1 MKLTTRNEKRI
12 SKHIRVRKK
21 IKGSPERPRLSV
33 YRSLKY
39 IYAQIIDDFTG
50 STLVS
55 ASSLTMAGEKSGD
68 TVDVAKKVGEA
79 LASEAK
85 KKNITSVVFDRG
97 GYLYHGR
104 IKALADGARSG
115 GLQF

>member
-39 IYAQIIDDFTG
+39 IYAQIIDDSTG